1 MISGV
6 VLCAVSE
13 SASHTLHNLFIVD
26 VSVMRHYM
34 RAGVV
39 IVHLA
44 VYEVVSGSSDSDK
57 TLFVFHVA
65 QLVTDDPVCY
75 RRTNC

>member
-6 VLCAVSE
+6 ILCAVKNG
-13 SASHTLHNLFIVD
+13 ASHTLHSLFIVD
-26 VSVMRHYM
+26 VSVMCHYM
-34 RAGVV
+34 CAGVV

-44 VYEVVSGSSDSDK
+44 VYEVVSGCSDPDK
-57 TLFVFHVA
+57 TSVVFNGA

-75 RRTNC
+75 HMTNC

>member
-6 VLCAVSE
+6 ILCAVSN
-13 SASHTLHNLFIVD
+13 SACHTLHNLFIVD
-26 VSVMRHYM
+26 ASVVCHDM

-44 VYEVVSGSSDSDK
+44 VYEVVSGSRDYDK
-57 TLFVFHVA
+57 TLVVPNGAH
-65 QLVTDDPVCY
+65 LVTDDPVCY
-75 RRTNC
+75 ETMNC

>member
-1 MISGV
+1 M
-6 VLCAVSE
+6 C
-13 SASHTLHNLFIVD
+13 
-26 VSVMRHYM
+26 
-34 RAGVV
+34 AGVV

-57 TLFVFHVA
+57 TLVVFNGA

-75 RRTNC
+75 HMTNC